1 MPLELEPA
9 APDEPEGPAA
19 DEVEEEEVEDED
31 GPADEEAAF

>member
-19 DEVEEEEVEDED
+19 DEVEEEVEDED